1 MKKGTLLILTYT
13 LVVVALVIS
22 AKVARANVDKQ
33 PGEDDRLPNCSDPN
47 PGIAVI
53 GS

>member
-1 MKKGTLLILTYT
+1 MKKGTVLILTYT
-13 LVVVALVIS
+13 LVVVALVVS
-22 AKVARANVDKQ
+22 AKAARANANSPHGNDTQ
-33 PGEDDRLPNCSDPN
+33 LMDCSDPN